1 MAVLTIAAESGLGV
15 RGIILNN
22 NDQVNAL
29 LYGWLNQFLALIA
42 IGLGKVTIVTFLQ
55 QIQGYHTV
63 FRTVLLWI
71 LAGSNLIVNCIA
83 AALLITQCDP
93 VQKLWDD
100 SIPGSCQGR
109 KRIEVF
115 GYVQGSKLIDLPCH
129 CSRIYW
135 LRMQII

>member
-93 VQKLWDD
+93 VQGLWDD

-109 KRIEVF
+109 KRVQVF